1 MLISA
6 FRIAYTGD
14 VLTALAPFVM
24 CLSNDEELWLAP
36 TRLHLSLLQSS
47 PFDNVQDMTLSCLFL
62 PAFTF
67 ETFHWCFDGSLQRLR
82 DLKLDRPISCPQ
94 ALVSFIASFPNL
106 QNTVISAP
114 SWMRESSVVGRSRG
128 LRQLGQRLP
137 HDRRLRGALYLKGL
151 ERDSGRFFSHLA
163 TGVAG
168 FEKVAFLRCTFGD
181 PRPFQRFI
189 SSIGAYLRIL
199 HVMLGVDRELPSV
212 A

>member
-82 DLKLDRPISCPQ
+82 DLKLDRPISCRVEIVSSPASRNGIVQ
-94 ALVSFIASFPNL
+94 CSHPPVGFIEFPDTTLVGCGELERVELSLCSLEEPPSTVTIMLSTTASKMFSL
-106 QNTVISAP
+106 SDACRVP
-114 SWMRESSVVGRSRG
+114 SSLPGESSRRTNGR
-128 LRQLGQRLP
+128 
-137 HDRRLRGALYLKGL
+137 D
-151 ERDSGRFFSHLA
+151 
-163 TGVAG
+163 
-168 FEKVAFLRCTFGD
+168 
-181 PRPFQRFI
+181 
-189 SSIGAYLRIL
+189 
-199 HVMLGVDRELPSV
+199 
-212 A
+212 